1 MLQEFQR
8 LYPTA
13 CLTSEL
19 LQIHNGKYI
28 IRASIEIEGT
38 IRATGMA
45 GAESIEVAEDQARQR
60 AISVLPIDISENR
73 ENTLNPPSNQLTPI
87 ASTPTTE
94 PQIQPKSQT
103 VELETAI
110 KPDQPQLNTPPLEL
124 TSQVTKNINKLPE
137 NQPLETIQHQQQQ
150 ISPPEPLHQDTHQP
164 TPTLTPEPS
173 QPVENNDFNLSQT
186 SFTPE
191 AREYPTPFES
201 YLPPHPPQEE
211 EPPNQEQPILEFEH
225 PSYIP
230 SSNVTPFTP
239 RNPVTNTEEISQAK
253 SETKTPAASKRGRK
267 KNEPVDLSGIIAQT
281 DVEMQRLGWTPEQGR
296 DYLIKTY
303 KKRGRTLLDE
313 NELIDFLNYL
323 KSQPT
328 PSDSYAIDPLA
339 GF

>member
-19 LQIHNGKYI
+19 IQIYHGKYI

-45 GAESIEVAEDQARQR
+45 AAETIEVAEDQARQR
-60 AISVLPIDISENR
+60 AISVLPIDISPR
-73 ENTLNPPSNQLTPI
+73 ENNLNPPSNQLTSV
-87 ASTPTTE
+87 ASQPTSAQ
-94 PQIQPKSQT
+94 QIQPKSQT
-103 VELETAI
+103 IESKTAA
-110 KPDQPQLNTPPLEL
+110 KPTPTQPNTPQLEQIP
-124 TSQVTKNINKLPE
+124 QVTKNSDKSPE
-137 NQPLETIQHQQQQ
+137 NQSFVINQHQQQQ
-150 ISPPEPLHQDTHQP
+150 ISPPAPVEQP
-164 TPTLTPEPS
+164 TQTLLPEPS
-173 QPVENNDFNLSQT
+173 QPVGTNNFNLSPT
-186 SFTPE
+186 NFPPE
-191 AREYPTPFES
+191 TRQHPTIPLNPES
-201 YLPPHPPQEE
+201 HLSPHPPQGEA
-211 EPPNQEQPILEFEH
+211 PSNPEQPILNFEH
-225 PSYIP
+225 P
-230 SSNVTPFTP
+230 SSNVTPFAP
-239 RNPVTNTEEISQAK
+239 RNPVTDTEAISQPK
-253 SETKTPAASKRGRK
+253 SESKTPAASKRGRK

>member
-19 LQIHNGKYI
+19 LQIYHGKYI

-45 GAESIEVAEDQARQR
+45 AAETIEVAEDQARQR
-60 AISVLPIDISENR
+60 AISVLPIEISPR
-73 ENTLNPPSNQLTPI
+73 ENNLNLPSNQVTTV
-87 ASTPTTE
+87 ASQPTSAQ
-94 PQIQPKSQT
+94 QIQSKSQT
-103 VELETAI
+103 IESETAA
-110 KPDQPQLNTPPLEL
+110 KPTPTQPNTPQLEL
-124 TSQVTKNINKLPE
+124 TPQVTKNSDQLPE
-137 NQPLETIQHQQQQ
+137 NQSFVTNQDQQQQ
-150 ISPPEPLHQDTHQP
+150 ISPPEPVHQP
-164 TPTLTPEPS
+164 TQTLTLEPS
-173 QPVENNDFNLSQT
+173 QPVGTNNFNLSPTNFPSETRQ
-186 SFTPE
+186 
-191 AREYPTPFES
+191 YPTTPLNPES
-201 YLPPHPPQEE
+201 HLPPHPPQGEA
-211 EPPNQEQPILEFEH
+211 PSNPEQPILNFEH
-225 PSYIP
+225 PSNIP
-230 SSNVTPFTP
+230 SSNVTPFAP
-239 RNPVTNTEEISQAK
+239 RNPVTDTEAISQPK
-253 SETKTPAASKRGRK
+253 SESKTPAATSKRGRK